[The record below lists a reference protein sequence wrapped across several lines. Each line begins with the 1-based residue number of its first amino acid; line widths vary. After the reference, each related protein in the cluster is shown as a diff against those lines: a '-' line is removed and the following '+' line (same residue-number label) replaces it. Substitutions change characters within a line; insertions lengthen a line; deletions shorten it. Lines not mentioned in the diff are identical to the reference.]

1 MSKVSSGKKVVSGA
15 LATRAVFF
23 IVGMAVGL
31 WAALVPFVQQR
42 TGAEA
47 NQLGA
52 LLLCLGAGSLVS
64 MSVAGP
70 LVGRFGCRTIIF
82 VATLLYCLLLPV
94 LATADELWQLGLALF
109 IFGMGIGLTEVAM
122 NVQGAIVEQ
131 MSGKPLMSGFH
142 CLWSIGGIAGSAGGA
157 LLFRVGL
164 TPLTST
170 LLTITVTALVLLLTS
185 SGLLRFGNHH
195 MTAATST
202 GRFRPGFTL
211 ILLAL
216 MTMLSFMAEGAVIDW
231 SGIFMTT
238 ERGLDVRNAGWS
250 FAVFSIAMSVL
261 RLTGD
266 ALVERLGRKTV
277 LVGGGVLAM
286 AGYLLVVL
294 APDWIISLWG
304 FALIGIGA
312 ANIVP
317 ILVTLAGQEKG
328 MPVNLSVAVVTTLGY
343 FGVLGGPAILGWI
356 AHYTNFQIAFTL
368 LAAGFALIA
377 VAALTLRYQTN

>member
-1 MSKVSSGKKVVSGA
+1 MSKVISGERTISGA

-23 IVGMAVGL
+23 ITGTAIGL
-31 WAALVPFVQQR
+31 WAALVPFAQQR

-64 MSVAGP
+64 MSGSGP
-70 LVGRFGCRTIIF
+70 LIGRFGCRAVIIA
-82 VATLLYCLLLPV
+82 ATLLYCLLLPV
-94 LATADELWQLGLALF
+94 LATADELWLLGLALF
-109 IFGMGIGLTEVAM
+109 IFGMGIGLTDVAM

-131 MSGKPLMSGFH
+131 MSAKPLMSGFH

-157 LLFRVGL
+157 LLFRFGL
-164 TPLTST
+164 SPLTST
-170 LLTITVTALVLLLTS
+170 VVTIIITALVLLLAS
-185 SGLLRFGNHH
+185 PGLLRFGNHEG
-195 MTAATST
+195 AAEKPAT
-202 GRFRPGFTL
+202 RFRPGFTL

-250 FAVFSIAMSVL
+250 FAVFAIAMSVL

-266 ALVERLGRKTV
+266 AVVKRLGRRAV

-286 AGYLLVVL
+286 IGYLLVVL
-294 APDWIISLWG
+294 APDWLLSLCG
-304 FALIGIGA
+304 FALIGVGA

-328 MPVNLSVAVVTTLGY
+328 MPVNMSVAVVTTLGY
-343 FGVLGGPAILGWI
+343 FGVLGGPALLGWV
-356 AHYTNFQIAFTL
+356 AHYTNLYTAFTL
-368 LAAGFALIA
+368 LAAGFAMIA
-377 VAALTLRYQTN
+377 VAALKLRYPTN

>member
-1 MSKVSSGKKVVSGA
+1 MSGA

-23 IVGMAVGL
+23 ITGTAIGL
-31 WAALVPFVQQR
+31 WAALVPFAQQR

-64 MSVAGP
+64 MSGSGP
-70 LVGRFGCRTIIF
+70 LIGRFGCRAVILA
-82 VATLLYCLLLPV
+82 ATLLYCLLLPV
-94 LATADELWQLGLALF
+94 LATADELWLLGLALF
-109 IFGMGIGLTEVAM
+109 VFGMGIGLTDVAM

-157 LLFRVGL
+157 LLFRFGL
-164 TPLTST
+164 STLTST
-170 LLTITVTALVLLLTS
+170 VLAIIITALVLLLVS
-185 SGLLRFGNHH
+185 PGLLRFGNHESS
-195 MTAATST
+195 AAEKSA

-266 ALVERLGRKTV
+266 AVVKRLGRKTV
-277 LVGGGVLAM
+277 LVGGGLLAM

-294 APDWIISLWG
+294 APDWLLSLGG

-328 MPVNLSVAVVTTLGY
+328 MPVNMSVAVVTTLGY
-343 FGVLGGPAILGWI
+343 FGVLGGPALLGWV
-356 AHYTNFQIAFTL
+356 AHYTNLYTAFTL
-368 LAAGFALIA
+368 LSAGFAMIA
-377 VAALTLRYQTN
+377 VAALKLRYPTN